1 MAFVE
6 VWLQQSFNTE
16 EMDRNDGLPPEKWI
30 EMAKEAVKRVYSC
43 ANGQLQK
50 LLYVLGCHGC
60 LFFIC
65 LGFFFKSL
73 IH

>member
-43 ANGQLQK
+43 ANGQL
-50 LLYVLGCHGC
+50 
-60 LFFIC
+60 
-65 LGFFFKSL
+65 
-73 IH
+73 